1 MKVTVKN
8 LQNNQLVASGELS
21 NVKNILLLGGGTD
34 CDLILP
40 SNAVSRKHARLLFIN
55 DMIFVEDLGS
65 TGGTKVSNTK
75 ISEMV
80 EISEADRI
88 QIANFVILLG
98 SSSQVEVLAANSSGD
113 FLEPKQPKQENLSP
127 QPKNISSSTREVNNF
142 LDEFKNASIL
152 YHSQR

>member
-21 NVKNILLLGGGTD
+21 NVKNILLLGRGTD

-65 TGGTKVSNTK
+65 TGGTKVNNTK

-80 EISEADRI
+80 EVSEADRI
-88 QIANFVILLG
+88 QIANFV
-98 SSSQVEVLAANSSGD
+98 
-113 FLEPKQPKQENLSP
+113 
-127 QPKNISSSTREVNNF
+127 NNYSF
-142 LDEFKNASIL
+142 LDLF
-152 YHSQR
+152 Y